1 MPDTSFP
8 TVIPFEQVLKAL
20 QDTETSFPPRFL
32 NRFSD
37 LEAGDL
43 AQLGKIWPDLPAWRR
58 KALLEDIEQLGQE
71 DTIMSFEAIGLFA
84 LADSDPEVRLPAVRT
99 LWEYENP
106 AHIDIFFSLLDRD
119 QSPEVRAAAASALGH
134 YIYLGEL
141 EEIRSD
147 RQRAIEDRLLIV
159 MEQEQA
165 AEVRR
170 SALESLGYSSRD
182 EVPALIEAAYQSEE
196 KEWIASALFAMGRSA
211 NSAWKPQVME
221 MLDNPHPVIR
231 AEAARAAG
239 ELELGAA
246 SPRLLE
252 LLDDPDDRTR
262 LASIWSL
269 SQLGGEGV
277 HEALVR
283 AYDDSEDEDDRKYI
297 EAAIDNLTFNE
308 DMQLLPIFDLSEM
321 PSKVTDLAQDEYRD
335 LLRQAYSSEF
345 DEEFDELDEELDGK
359 LEWYAELDELDERE
373 DEDEEN
379 AEDFAD

>member
-1 MPDTSFP
+1 MPDSSFP
-8 TVIPFEQVLKAL
+8 TVIPFDQVLKAL
-20 QDTETSFPPRFL
+20 QDTETPLTPRFL
-32 NRFSD
+32 YRFSD

-106 AHIDIFFSLLDRD
+106 AHIDTFLKLLDRD

-141 EEIRSD
+141 EEIRSE
-147 RQRAIEDRLLIV
+147 RQRAIEDRLLSV
-159 MEQEQA
+159 MEQGEA

-170 SALESLGYSSRD
+170 NALESLGYSSRD
-182 EVPALIEAAYQSEE
+182 EVPALIEAAYQSGE
-196 KEWIASALFAMGRSA
+196 KEWVASALFAMGRSA

-221 MLDNPHPVIR
+221 MLDNPYPVIR

-239 ELELGAA
+239 ELEMSAA
-246 SPRLLE
+246 SARLLE

-269 SQLGGEGV
+269 SQLGGDGV
-277 HEALVR
+277 REALER
-283 AYDDSEDEDDRKYI
+283 AFQESEDEADRNYI

-321 PSKVTDLAQDEYRD
+321 PSKVTELAQDEYRD
-335 LLRQAYSSEF
+335 LLRQAYDGEF
-345 DEEFDELDEELDGK
+345 DEEFDELDLELDDE
-359 LEWYAELDELDERE
+359 LDWFAELDEGE